1 MLYISLRVDA
11 RLLGRLAAAEQQCGR
26 DWGRGQQ
33 GAEEE
38 ESESAR
44 GSHWVFGSALA
55 PSSPPSPSF
64 ALLLLPL
71 AGRLDWTG
79 LVVLRLLLSEAEF
92 LVVLW

>member
-1 MLYISLRVDA
+1 MFTVAAVALGLAVPRRGGRPPLRVDA

-44 GSHWVFGSALA
+44 GSH
-55 PSSPPSPSF
+55 
-64 ALLLLPL
+64 
-71 AGRLDWTG
+71 
-79 LVVLRLLLSEAEF
+79 
-92 LVVLW
+92 